1 MPHFIN
7 FSLFLFRQNRADVFT
22 NLLNSGDVTNVS
34 VDTTQTE
41 KLLRLLDTV
50 VIRLEGGTDEDLKV
64 LDEKPVEPKQFEQK
78 FEPPP
83 RPTNITKSTDDD
95 IAITKPPGRPNNP
108 FAKKIEDIAPSG
120 DFNWKTSKNISSNQT
135 KNDDEEDWDA
145 DSDDG
150 KNVMPSSP
158 DKKQDDDDDW
168 IENKNKT
175 ETGNKGWDDDPASP
189 DQKDQLSSP
198 EVNEKQIDWDE
209 DKNQVISLPEQKVP
223 TPRKRSRSESSSSST
238 SSDSDIAEP
247 TPKPIQEPVDNEE
260 EVNEPKDEEMKTVE
274 DIDSSGP
281 VRDPET
287 SDEKVET
294 DAEKTNTDDV
304 EKDDSKVEDKVETID
319 LDKESDTKEEGP
331 THKALHRTSSIF
343 LRNLAPTITKAEV
356 EAMCKR
362 YNGFLRVAIADPLV
376 ERRWFRR
383 GWVTFERDVNIKEIC
398 WNLNNIRLRDC
409 ELGAIVSPSSDGFI
423 ELYSFSV

>member
-1 MPHFIN
+1 M
-7 FSLFLFRQNRADVFT
+7 
-22 NLLNSGDVTNVS
+22 TNVS

-64 LDEKPVEPKQFEQK
+64 LDEKPVESKLFEQK
-78 FEPPP
+78 FEPPT
-83 RPTNITKSTDDD
+83 RSTNVTKTNEDDT
-95 IAITKPPGRPNNP
+95 AINKPAGRPNNP
-108 FAKKIEDIAPSG
+108 FAKKIDDVSVKDASE
-120 DFNWKTSKNISSNQT
+120 FNWKASKNTSSSQAKN
-135 KNDDEEDWDA
+135 NDDEEDWDDD

-150 KNVMPSSP
+150 KKALP
-158 DKKQDDDDDW
+158 DKKQDDDDEW
-168 IENKNKT
+168 VENNKNKS
-175 ETGNKGWDDDPASP
+175 EAGNKEWDDDDPASP

-198 EVNEKQIDWDE
+198 DVNEKPIDWE
-209 DKNQVISLPEQKVP
+209 EGQSQVKSVKNEASEQKGSS
-223 TPRKRSRSESSSSST
+223 PRKRSRSESSSSSST
-238 SSDSDIAEP
+238 SSESDIAS
-247 TPKPIQEPVDNEE
+247 PKPVKQNDPIETEE
-260 EVNEPKDEEMKTVE
+260 ISEPKDVEPKDVEMKSVE
-274 DIDSSGP
+274 DIDPSEP
-281 VRDPET
+281 TKEPENA
-287 SDEKVET
+287 DEKVET
-294 DAEKTNTDDV
+294 VAEKTTNEDLD
-304 EKDDSKVEDKVETID
+304 KDDSKVEDKVETID

-356 EAMCKR
+356 ETMCKR

-409 ELGAIVSPSSDGFI
+409 ELGAIVSF
-423 ELYSFSV
+423 